1 MESERTIDSHLT
13 HATLAWHTRL
23 NEAARIEHV
32 VGVVRDYLA
41 QWSPVDLARLPGPCR
56 PGRIVDAD
64 DITLYALILVKE
76 EFNRDPKGDA
86 ALTLMACFFAAAS
99 RRVSQILA
107 HTAELP
113 RASSAEA
120 A

>member
-1 MESERTIDSHLT
+1 MEPSRTADSAVTSAL
-13 HATLAWHTRL
+13 LAWHHRL
-23 NEAARIEHV
+23 SEAARVDEV

-41 QWSPVDLARLPGPCR
+41 QWSPVDLARLPDPCR

-64 DITLYALILVKE
+64 DITLYALILVRE
-76 EFNRDPKGDA
+76 QFNRDPVKDPM
-86 ALTLMACFFAAAS
+86 LTRMAGFFAAAS

-107 HTAELP
+107 HSEDVP
-113 RASSAEA
+113 SSSAEA